1 MPGVVRQMHEHH
13 LFSHIRW
20 PCCQNQNVS
29 NLFLTKIFSFLDSQL
44 GKPLDGAN
52 TQPLDFLKRD
62 FGTSEKGWDQRAEGH
77 GAQSGE
83 QHKMMKVV
91 FEVHAYQV
99 IVSTEQ
105 FVEAIEPYNLLIG
118 NILMCTFY
126 RLHHNRRKS
135 HTAQRMAKKQCAA
148 SQPGGATHARHSSV
162 QVSRNTLRTLAASI
176 IQCNLPMHV
185 SHYFYQQSQ

>member
-29 NLFLTKIFSFLDSQL
+29 NLFLTKIFSFHDRQL
-44 GKPLDGAN
+44 GTPLDGAN

-77 GAQSGE
+77 GARSQE
-83 QHKMMKVV
+83 QHKVMKAV

-105 FVEAIEPYNLLIG
+105 FVEAIEP
-118 NILMCTFY
+118 FY
-126 RLHHNRRKS
+126 RLVIYLCVLFIDCTITEERAIQLKEWLRNNAQPLSQVEQHMLD
-135 HTAQRMAKKQCAA
+135 TAVYR
-148 SQPGGATHARHSSV
+148 SV
-162 QVSRNTLRTLAASI
+162 GI
-176 IQCNLPMHV
+176 HWG
-185 SHYFYQQSQ
+185 H